1 MSAAKISV
9 AKKAIKY
16 IESKISKETVLG
28 IGTGSTVNF
37 FIEELGNLK
46 HHFKGAVSSSNAS
59 SELLNNK
66 GIEVFSLN
74 DVNEVEFYIDGA
86 DEVTPENFL
95 IKGGGGAHTREKIVA
110 AASNEFICIVDKTKL
125 VNKLGAFP
133 LPVEVIPE
141 SRSMVARKII
151 AMGGRPVYRNNFLTD
166 QNNHILDIH
175 DIDISDPTKLEEIL
189 NNIPG
194 VVDNGIFASNKP
206 CLLYTSPSPRDRTRS
221 RMPSS
226 A

>member
-9 AKKAIKY
+9 AKKAVKY
-16 IESKISKETVLG
+16 IESKISRGTVLG

-46 HHFKGAVSSSNAS
+46 HHFKGVVSSSNAS
-59 SELLNNK
+59 SEILNNK

-110 AASNEFICIVDKTKL
+110 AASNEFICIIDKTKL
-125 VNKLGAFP
+125 VSKLGAFP
-133 LPVEVIPE
+133 LPLEVIPE

-166 QNNHILDIH
+166 QKNHILDIH
-175 DIDISDPTKLEEIL
+175 DIDISDPEKLEKIL

-194 VVDNGIFASNKP
+194 VVDNGIFAYNLS
-206 CLLYTSPSPRDRTRS
+206 LIHI
-221 RMPSS
+221 
-226 A
+226 

>member
-46 HHFKGAVSSSNAS
+46 HHFKGVVSSSNAS
-59 SELLNNK
+59 SEILNNK

-110 AASNEFICIVDKTKL
+110 AASNEFICIIDKTKL
-125 VNKLGAFP
+125 VSKLGAFP
-133 LPVEVIPE
+133 LPLEVIPE

-166 QNNHILDIH
+166 QKNHILDIH
-175 DIDISDPTKLEEIL
+175 DIDISNPVKLEKIL

-194 VVDNGIFASNKP
+194 VVDNGIFANNKP
-206 CLLYTSPSPRDRTRS
+206 EIVLISD
-221 RMPSS
+221 
-226 A
+226 

>member
-46 HHFKGAVSSSNAS
+46 NHFKGAVSSSNAS
-59 SELLNNK
+59 SVLLNNK

-110 AASNEFICIVDKTKL
+110 AASNEFICIIDKTKL

-141 SRSMVARKII
+141 SRSMVARKIT
-151 AMGGRPVYRNNFLTD
+151 AMGGRPIYRNNFLTD

-206 CLLYTSPSPRDRTRS
+206 EIVLISD
-221 RMPSS
+221 
-226 A
+226 

>member
-1 MSAAKISV
+1 MFFLYYNCMSAAKISV
-9 AKKAIKY
+9 AKKAVKY

-46 HHFKGAVSSSNAS
+46 HHFKGVVSSSNAS
-59 SELLNNK
+59 SEILNNK

-110 AASNEFICIVDKTKL
+110 AASNEFICIIDKTKL
-125 VNKLGAFP
+125 VSKLGAFP
-133 LPVEVIPE
+133 LPLEVIPE

-166 QNNHILDIH
+166 QKNHILDIH
-175 DIDISDPTKLEEIL
+175 DIDISDPEKLEKIL

-194 VVDNGIFASNKP
+194 VVDNGIFANNKP
-206 CLLYTSPSPRDRTRS
+206 EIVLISDWKL
-221 RMPSS
+221 
-226 A
+226 

>member
-9 AKKAIKY
+9 AKKAVKY

-46 HHFKGAVSSSNAS
+46 HHFKGVVSSSNAS
-59 SELLNNK
+59 SEILNNK

-110 AASNEFICIVDKTKL
+110 AASNEFICIIDKTKL

-133 LPVEVIPE
+133 LPLEVIPE

-166 QNNHILDIH
+166 QKNHILDIH
-175 DIDISDPTKLEEIL
+175 DIDISDPVKLEKIL

-194 VVDNGIFASNKP
+194 VVDNGIFANNKP
-206 CLLYTSPSPRDRTRS
+206 EIVLISD
-221 RMPSS
+221 
-226 A
+226 

>member
-9 AKKAIKY
+9 AKKAVKY

-46 HHFKGAVSSSNAS
+46 HHFKGVVSSSNAS
-59 SELLNNK
+59 SEILNNK

-110 AASNEFICIVDKTKL
+110 AASNEFICIIDKTKL
-125 VNKLGAFP
+125 VSKLGAFP
-133 LPVEVIPE
+133 LPLEVIPE

-166 QNNHILDIH
+166 QKNHILDIH
-175 DIDISDPTKLEEIL
+175 DIDISDPEKLEKIL

-194 VVDNGIFASNKP
+194 VVDNGIFEYNKP
-206 CLLYTSPSPRDRTRS
+206 EIVLISD
-221 RMPSS
+221 
-226 A
+226 

>member
-9 AKKAIKY
+9 AKKAVKY

-46 HHFKGAVSSSNAS
+46 HHFKGVVSSSNAS
-59 SELLNNK
+59 SEILNNK

-110 AASNEFICIVDKTKL
+110 AASNEFICIIDKTKL

-133 LPVEVIPE
+133 LPLEVIPE
-141 SRSMVARKII
+141 SRSMVARKVIT
-151 AMGGRPVYRNNFLTD
+151 MGGRPIYRNNFLTD
-166 QNNHILDIH
+166 QKNHILDIH
-175 DIDISDPTKLEEIL
+175 EMDISDPVKLEEIL

-194 VVDNGIFASNKP
+194 VVDNGIFANNKP
-206 CLLYTSPSPRDRTRS
+206 EIVLISD
-221 RMPSS
+221 
-226 A
+226 

>member
-16 IESKISKETVLG
+16 IESKILKETVLG

-166 QNNHILDIH
+166 QDLYLKILQLYIYHLYWYPYQIQQTNNHQYL
-175 DIDISDPTKLEEIL
+175 
-189 NNIPG
+189 IP
-194 VVDNGIFASNKP
+194 VHIV
-206 CLLYTSPSPRDRTRS
+206 
-221 RMPSS
+221 RMHLHKVC
-226 A
+226 

>member
-9 AKKAIKY
+9 AKKAVNY

-46 HHFKGAVSSSNAS
+46 HHFKGVVSSSNAS
-59 SELLNNK
+59 SEILNNK

-110 AASNEFICIVDKTKL
+110 AASNEFICIIDKTKL

-133 LPVEVIPE
+133 LPLEVIPE

-166 QNNHILDIH
+166 QKNHILDIH
-175 DIDISDPTKLEEIL
+175 EIDISDPVKLEEIL

-194 VVDNGIFASNKP
+194 VVDNGIFANNKP
-206 CLLYTSPSPRDRTRS
+206 EMVLISD
-221 RMPSS
+221 
-226 A
+226 

>member
-110 AASNEFICIVDKTKL
+110 AASNEFICIIDKTKL

-133 LPVEVIPE
+133 LPLEVIPE
-141 SRSMVARKII
+141 SRSMVARKVI

-166 QNNHILDIH
+166 QKNHILDIH
-175 DIDISDPTKLEEIL
+175 EIDISDPVKLEEIL

-194 VVDNGIFASNKP
+194 VVDNGIFANNKP
-206 CLLYTSPSPRDRTRS
+206 EMVLISD
-221 RMPSS
+221 
-226 A
+226 

>member
-1 MSAAKISV
+1 MSGAKISV
-9 AKKAIKY
+9 AKKAVKY
-16 IESKISKETVLG
+16 IESKISRETVLG

-59 SELLNNK
+59 SELLKKK

-86 DEVTPENFL
+86 DEVTPENYL

-133 LPVEVIPE
+133 LPLEVIPE

-166 QNNHILDIH
+166 QKNHILDIH
-175 DIDISDPTKLEEIL
+175 DIDISDPFKLEEIL

-194 VVDNGIFASNKP
+194 VVDNGIFANNKP
-206 CLLYTSPSPRDRTRS
+206 EMVLISD
-221 RMPSS
+221 
-226 A
+226 

>member
-9 AKKAIKY
+9 AKKAVKY

-46 HHFKGAVSSSNAS
+46 HHFKGVVSSSNAS
-59 SELLNNK
+59 SEILNNK

-110 AASNEFICIVDKTKL
+110 AASNEFICIIDKTKL

-133 LPVEVIPE
+133 LPLEVIPE

-166 QNNHILDIH
+166 QKNHILDIH
-175 DIDISDPTKLEEIL
+175 EIDISDPVKLEEIL

-194 VVDNGIFASNKP
+194 VVDNGIFANNKP
-206 CLLYTSPSPRDRTRS
+206 EMVLISD
-221 RMPSS
+221 
-226 A
+226 

>member
-16 IESKISKETVLG
+16 IESKILKETVLG

-59 SELLNNK
+59 SELLSNK

-110 AASNEFICIVDKTKL
+110 AASNEFICIIDETKL

-166 QNNHILDIH
+166 QKNHILDIH
-175 DIDISDPTKLEEIL
+175 EIDISDPVKLEEIL

-194 VVDNGIFASNKP
+194 VVDNGIFANNKP
-206 CLLYTSPSPRDRTRS
+206 EMVLISD
-221 RMPSS
+221 
-226 A
+226 